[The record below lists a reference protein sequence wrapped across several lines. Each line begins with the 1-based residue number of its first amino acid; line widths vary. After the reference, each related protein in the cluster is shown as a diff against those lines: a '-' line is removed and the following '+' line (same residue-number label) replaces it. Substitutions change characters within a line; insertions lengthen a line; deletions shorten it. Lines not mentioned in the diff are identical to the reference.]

1 MAVFS
6 VVSTLLQALIVLLG
20 GLVTL
25 AYSFSSLHQTVR
37 SQRGVLNWKSIVTQ
51 MTFSLFLVALYGVF
65 VYVFTMETMS
75 DGDFRILA
83 EVLGG

>member
-37 SQRGVLNWKSIVTQ
+37 SRRGVVDWKSIMTQ
-51 MTFSLFLVALYGVF
+51 MTFSLFLIGLYGAF
-65 VYVFTMETMS
+65 VYVFAMETMS
-75 DGDFRILA
+75 DGGFRAVA